1 MKNLITF
8 FLSLA
13 FSLTL
18 NAQKNTINL
27 NFETIENGFP
37 KDWNVFGE
45 GSGIVMVSNKV
56 VMEGKSA
63 MYFENQELD
72 GFKALALDLPQIY
85 AGKSITLSGFIK
97 TENVSDGFAG
107 LWMRID
113 PNIAFENMQSRGIT
127 GTTNWKKYEIT
138 LKIQP
143 ELTDKIVIGALL
155 TGKGKMWVDDLHIT
169 VDGKDITDAKIY
181 QKVISKAELDKEFD
195 TGSGITKLDLSAEN
209 INNLKTLG
217 LIWGY
222 LKYYHPNA
230 STGNINWDY
239 ELFRIIAKIKDKNAT
254 ERDHVLSTWIK
265 SLGEFKTVAIKIP
278 YSDVKIEPDL
288 QWITNSGLSAEL
300 SSQLL
305 KIKDA
310 KRKDTNYYIEF
321 ESTKNPLFTNENAYK
336 NIKFPDQGYQLLS
349 LFRYW
354 NMIQYY
360 FPYKN
365 LIEEDWKVVLEE
377 FIPKFATAKDKT
389 AYTLAT
395 LEIIARIHDTHANI
409 WNSPE
414 LLNYYGQRVAAAQI
428 AFIGD
433 QAVVKDYYPISEAEP
448 ELLRGDVITEI
459 NGKKVSEIIRA
470 RLKFLPASNYPT
482 QLRNLS
488 HSLLKSDDET
498 MSIKFLRDGKIETKV
513 LKTYAAKDIREPENQ
528 NSNYFKMLNPE
539 IAYFDMG
546 SINSN
551 NFNEVFSKIK
561 TTKGLVIDLRNY
573 PSEFVV
579 FKLGKFLK
587 PNFTPFVKF
596 TNTTNTIPGQFKFTS
611 PMGVPG
617 SSNYYQG
624 KIAIL
629 INENTQSQAEYTTM
643 AFRTAP
649 NSKVFGS
656 TTAGADGN
664 VSYITLPGGISTSIS
679 GIGVYYPD
687 GKETQRVGILP
698 DVEVKQT
705 IQGIKEGNDE
715 VLDQALKWINE

>member
-1 MKNLITF
+1 MKNIILF

-13 FSLTL
+13 VSLTL
-18 NAQKNTINL
+18 NAQKNPINL
-27 NFETIENGFP
+27 NFENIENGFP
-37 KDWNVFGE
+37 RDWNVFGD
-45 GSGIVMVSNKV
+45 GSGIVMISDQV

-63 MYFENQELD
+63 MYFENQESD
-72 GFKALALDLPQIY
+72 GFKALALNLPQTY
-85 AGKSITLSGFIK
+85 AGKSIILSGFIK

-113 PNIAFENMQSRGIT
+113 PDIAFDNMQSRGIT

-138 LKIQP
+138 LKMQP

-155 TGKGKMWVDDLHIT
+155 TGKGKMWVDDLHIA
-169 VDGKDITDAKIY
+169 VDGKDIHDAKIY
-181 QKVISKAELDKEFD
+181 QKVLSKAALDKEFD

-222 LKYYHPNA
+222 LKYYHPNV

-239 ELFRIIAKIKDKNAT
+239 ELFRMIAKIKDKNAT
-254 ERDHVLSTWIK
+254 ERDHALSTWIK
-265 SLGEFKTVAIKIP
+265 NLGEFKTVTMKIP
-278 YSDVKIEPDL
+278 DSDVKTEPDL

-321 ESTKNPLFTNENAYK
+321 ESSRNPIFTNENAYK

-365 LIEEDWKVVLEE
+365 LIEEDWKEVLEE

-389 AYTLAT
+389 AYTLFT

-414 LLNYYGQRVAAAQI
+414 LLNYYGKRAAAIQI
-428 AFIGD
+428 AFVGD
-433 QAVVKDYYPISEAEP
+433 QAVVKNFYPISEAEP

-459 NGKKVSEIIRA
+459 NDKKVSEIIRE

-482 QLRNLS
+482 QLRNLTY
-488 HSLLKSDDET
+488 SLLKSDDET
-498 MSIKFLRDGKIETKV
+498 ISIKFLRNGKIETKV
-513 LKTYAAKDIREPENQ
+513 LNTYAAKDIREHENQ
-528 NSNYFKMLNPE
+528 NSSYFKMLDPE

-546 SINSN
+546 SINSS

-561 TTKGLVIDLRNY
+561 NTKGLVIDIRNY

-579 FKLGKFLK
+579 FKLGKLLK
-587 PNFTPFVKF
+587 PNFTRFVKF
-596 TNTTNTIPGQFKFTS
+596 TNTTNRLPGQFKFTS
-611 PMGVPG
+611 PTGVPG

-624 KIAIL
+624 KIALL

-687 GKETQRVGILP
+687 GKETQRVGVLP
-698 DVEVKQT
+698 EVEVKPT
-705 IQGIKEGNDE
+705 IEGIKDGKDE
-715 VLDQALKWINE
+715 VLDQAVKWINE